1 MRSQRIGA
9 RDGEHALSAFL
20 FGATIVFLA
29 GLSSCSS
36 PATSNNGTA
45 NTVTSTPTPTQTTTP
60 ELPTVT
66 RLDQMNVGSAAN
78 FQAPNG
84 KVFKVTFREA
94 EPEFPVLP
102 DGNTNAMPHGPGS
115 HPCDGESFD
124 GTDRKASK
132 IKPSTAAVEDFEN
145 LSDFIDT
152 LASDDDMGVNHT
164 PAIGT
169 GATSTRVTEEKRNV
183 HIASAW
189 LYTFSREGD
198 EDFHVIIG
206 TTNDKE
212 TATFFNAEISGLP
225 GNSASA
231 FAALN
236 EARTTFKDFFGLTQ
250 CSSGYTADMMDEP
263 QEIEITGSPFFDKL
277 HFQGHGSI
285 GPSYARS
292 SSYWEIHPITEI
304 VFK

>member
-1 MRSQRIGA
+1 
-9 RDGEHALSAFL
+9 
-20 FGATIVFLA
+20 
-29 GLSSCSS
+29 
-36 PATSNNGTA
+36 
-45 NTVTSTPTPTQTTTP
+45 
-60 ELPTVT
+60 
-66 RLDQMNVGSAAN
+66 
-78 FQAPNG
+78 
-84 KVFKVTFREA
+84 
-94 EPEFPVLP
+94 
-102 DGNTNAMPHGPGS
+102 MPHGPGS

-250 CSSGYTADMMDEP
+250 CSSGYTADMARDILDRGTTHRGLP
-263 QEIEITGSPFFDKL
+263 PDARRHRS
-277 HFQGHGSI
+277 GHAARAECRFMRASFRGRCG
-285 GPSYARS
+285 GPSRRRTGCRGSTAASGRRMRAGS
-292 SSYWEIHPITEI
+292 RGAGAGSRTPAG
-304 VFK
+304 